1 VPKHR
6 HDQSPKHSIVES
18 NHQGAKLPIRQLAW
32 LWLPV
37 VLYMIGIFVASSMA
51 DPPRPSNVPDVSLH
65 EAAYF
70 GLTLLLV
77 RALAKERWS
86 GVTLT
91 TLVVAF
97 AIAVAYGASDEWHQS
112 FVTNRHATF
121 RDLAADAIGAG
132 AATIIAGA
140 WGIIRRL

>member
-1 VPKHR
+1 M
-6 HDQSPKHSIVES
+6 
-18 NHQGAKLPIRQLAW
+18 W

-37 VLYMIGIFVASSMA
+37 IVYMAGIFVVSGMP
-51 DPPRPSNVPDVSLH
+51 DPPMPSNVPDVSMH

-77 RALAKERWS
+77 RALARAHWS
-86 GVTLT
+86 GVTVA
-91 TLVVAF
+91 TLAAAF

-112 FVTNRHATF
+112 FVTNRHAEM
-121 RDLAADAIGAG
+121 RDLAADAIGAC
-132 AATIIAGA
+132 AAAIVAGA